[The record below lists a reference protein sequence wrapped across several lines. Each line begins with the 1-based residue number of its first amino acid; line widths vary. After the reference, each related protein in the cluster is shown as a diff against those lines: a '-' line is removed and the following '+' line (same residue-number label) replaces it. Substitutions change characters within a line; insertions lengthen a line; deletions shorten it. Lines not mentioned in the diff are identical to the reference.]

1 MKRMTKI
8 RLINWH
14 YFVNETI
21 EINGSFLLSG
31 ENKAGKSTI
40 IDAVQYV
47 LTTDPRK
54 FNKAANEKSKRDLKG
69 YVRCKTG
76 AEGQNYKY
84 KSSDNIIA
92 YVAVEFYDDKTNKYF
107 VIGVKIDSPDE
118 STTPSV
124 KWFVVEGC
132 IKDISFLTGNRPS
145 TDNELKIK
153 DKKITFIHQ
162 QREAKSQIMR
172 RLGNLNE
179 RFFSLLPLSIAF
191 KPMEDVKEFIY
202 KFILEEHNIDIE
214 PLQNSIRS
222 LDELS
227 QLMKDVE
234 KRIFQ
239 LDGILRVSENIDSN
253 EMDAVINEI
262 LLLLAE
268 TELCKDSI
276 ATFERK
282 LQTNRN
288 KISEADEKYVMY
300 DVQYQ
305 SKNSELS
312 GLYATQKT
320 GECALQII
328 ECENCKKKLEYAQK
342 RLDKLKSD
350 IKQVQKVRTELSR
363 LGVSETE
370 ELNADAILD
379 PENELSFR
387 KDIADSMSRKTEE
400 LLEKYRRI
408 GFSTDNEIQKLSMD
422 IEKLENEVRQL
433 KNNKIG
439 YPDNTI
445 GLKTAIEEEFE
456 RASIRSRVH
465 IFCDLL
471 EINDPVWQNAVE
483 GYLNTQRFYVIVEP
497 KYYDIAA
504 QVYDR
509 VKKKISGVGL
519 VNTAKITDTLE
530 LSENSLALKV
540 TSQNIYAEQYAKYL
554 LGKVH
559 CCEKVDELKKYP
571 VVVTPECMLYKN
583 HSLRKIPEDV
593 YSVPYIGEYAV
604 KRQLEI
610 KSAELEK
617 DRLLRED
624 LKKKFAET
632 EKIIALLSSLPL
644 HSINDNINAVF
655 DFKAADEAFSEAKIR
670 LDEARNDPTYIELGM
685 KIEAVE
691 KELHVIDEKRA
702 AVLKASAQLQSDA
715 KHMEEQIGI
724 LKAKVNNTD
733 ESLSEYEN
741 QNMTAVNAAKQKF
754 TIHRKEKSPDII
766 IKNFLP
772 KHKEFENKRNQYEQE
787 LIKLQMQY
795 DGGSL
800 GTGSEMM
807 QRYINEK
814 DKLVRSELT
823 KYESQLKETRT
834 NCELIFRQSF
844 LAQLGEQISKAKTAF
859 TNLNRALNGI
869 SYGEDSYHF
878 EVRPNRQKSAFYDMI
893 MSENNIRHDSDTFF
907 SNAFEAEYEEQIS
920 ELFAK
925 ITLDDDAD
933 KKVVKEYTDY
943 RSYLDF
949 DIRIT
954 NKSGE
959 VKYFSK
965 IFGDMSGG
973 EAQTPY
979 YVAIAASFA
988 QLYNADTV
996 RLIML
1001 DEAFDKMDDE
1011 RIESMMKFFNSMGF
1025 QIILGTPPGKIE
1037 IIGEYVDEVLMAYRA
1052 GDHSIVEEYIL

>member
-84 KSSDNIIA
+84 KPSDNIIA

-153 DKKITFIHQ
+153 DKKISFINQ

-408 GFSTDNEIQKLSMD
+408 GFGTDNEIQKLSMD

-571 VVVTPECMLYKN
+571 VAVTPECMLYKN

-733 ESLSEYEN
+733 ESLSEYDN
-741 QNMTAVNAAKQKF
+741 QNLTAVNAAKQKF
-754 TIHRKEKSPDII
+754 NINRKEKSPDII

-772 KHKEFENKRNQYEQE
+772 KRKEYENKRNQYEQE

-807 QRYINEK
+807 QRYIDEK

-834 NCELIFRQSF
+834 NCELIFRHSF
-844 LAQLGEQISKAKTAF
+844 LAQLGEQIAKAKTAF